1 MKGQLTFRALPA
13 AIVGVVVMFA
23 AGGAY
28 AIAGANSN
36 NTITACVHSH
46 GNGLY
51 TGRCAKHDK
60 TLIWNTTGPAGP
72 TGPNG
77 PTGAGGPT
85 GPAGPTGPTGATG
98 ATGLTGLVGKT
109 GAQGPGAS
117 SLVFNGAGSATP
129 TATTLGTAGPYSLSA
144 ECIQPSSGTTTT
156 RLLEAGPAAT
166 IDGFDM
172 VGTTARA
179 LSIEFPA
186 HTTAEQLVSVDSTT
200 TTPETS
206 YYHLLLLPASG
217 TPVDLQITLS
227 AVGGATNTCH
237 ASVVVIPTS

>member
-1 MKGQLTFRALPA
+1 MKRPLTFRALPA
-13 AIVGVVVMFA
+13 AILGVVVLFA

-28 AIAGANSN
+28 AIASAKSN
-36 NTITACVHSH
+36 NTITACVHRV

-51 TGRCAKHDK
+51 TGKCAKHDK

-72 TGPNG
+72 TGPGG
-77 PTGAGGPT
+77 PTGAGGPA
-85 GPAGPTGPTGATG
+85 GPAGPTGPIG
-98 ATGLTGLVGKT
+98 ATGLTGQT
-109 GAQGPGAS
+109 GPQGPGAS

-129 TATTLGTAGPYSLSA
+129 AATTLGTAGPYSLSA
-144 ECIQPSSGTTTT
+144 ECVQPSSGTTTT

-172 VGTTARA
+172 VGTLTHA
-179 LSIEFPA
+179 LSLGFPA
-186 HTTAEQLVSVDSTT
+186 HTTAEQLVSVTSTT

-206 YYHLLLLPASG
+206 YFHLLLLPASG
-217 TPVDLQITLS
+217 TPVDLQITIS

-237 ASVVVIPTS
+237 ASVVAIPTS